1 MKYSVDKNRL
11 KEFIKKKLGVD
22 LTGRIS
28 MITSAYSIPKDI
40 RGNFIL
46 DDSDYKRILNQFGP
60 MYYIIG
66 NKSNFLVQPREKKNW
81 VILKNNPPH
90 WESGMDQDIVLN
102 DIGIKLGIT
111 LGDII
116 DMYLPDDEDMLE
128 SINESLGFI
137 NVMDRFMSITYP
149 NFSMQNAKIETIKK
163 TIPGEFVPKII
174 ITYRDPETD
183 YLFAK
188 YWVRYKEIQLNGDIF
203 LNLENNFSDHMD
215 NIVSWFNNEFNQKA
229 LTVTY

>member
-1 MKYSVDKNRL
+1 MKYAVDKNRL

-22 LTGRIS
+22 LTGKVT
-28 MITSAYSIPKDI
+28 MITSEYSIPHDI
-40 RGNFIL
+40 RRSYLL

-81 VILKNNPPH
+81 VILKNNPP
-90 WESGMDQDIVLN
+90 ESGMDQDIVLK
-102 DIGIKLGIT
+102 DIGIELGIS

-116 DMYLPDDEDMLE
+116 EMYLPDEEDMLE
-128 SINESLGFI
+128 SINESKGII

-163 TIPGEFVPKII
+163 TIPGEFTPVMF

-183 YLFAK
+183 YIFAK

-215 NIVSWFNNEFNQKA
+215 NIVSWFNSEFNQKA